1 MPDKRFVSIAFVA
14 FLVSSFLVSATEY
27 QTEGKTVKMPDDVK
41 AIIENSCFGC
51 HNTDSKNDK
60 GKEKLDLKTLDS
72 LTKNKMIASLKNI
85 SETIEENE
93 MPPAK
98 FLEKFPDKKLTDAE
112 KKILMEWA
120 NSEAKT
126 LIKQ

>member
-1 MPDKRFVSIAFVA
+1 MWNKRFYPIVLVVFLFVSFA
-14 FLVSSFLVSATEY
+14 SSASNNPADA
-27 QTEGKTVKMPDDVK
+27 KAVKMPDDVK
-41 AIIENSCFGC
+41 AIIDKSCFGC

-60 GKEKLDLKTLDS
+60 AKEKLDLLTLDS
-72 LTKNKMIASLKNI
+72 LTKNKMIATFKD
-85 SETIEENE
+85 IEEMIEEDE

-120 NSEAKT
+120 NKEAKA
-126 LIKQ
+126 LMQ